1 MRRSLGR
8 PLPPRFRQV
17 RDEAPYEGSEQS
29 SGPGLPMPPQ
39 RKRRKP
45 SCPVEDLEREVQ
57 RELTA
62 HLANDIAKAVFQ
74 DLNAGPSRGESSRD
88 DLLG

>member
-1 MRRSLGR
+1 
-8 PLPPRFRQV
+8 
-17 RDEAPYEGSEQS
+17 
-29 SGPGLPMPPQ
+29 
-39 RKRRKP
+39 
-45 SCPVEDLEREVQ
+45 VQ